1 MKRKASPSSKY
12 SKAKRVKRNSQTPSL
27 LYKNPSF
34 VNRELDSNDY
44 KVTDTLVNGQAVST
58 SGYLI
63 SLLANLTP
71 GNGYTN
77 NFLGQKINPVG
88 IKINWE
94 VICGDTTNL
103 MRIVLFQ
110 WFDSTAPLAASVL
123 QNNCLSPVLI
133 DNRENTKV
141 LRDELVSLA
150 LPSNTGG
157 AVASGSI
164 YVKSKRIQQAYYN
177 ANANTWQKG
186 NLYLLFISDSVV
198 LPNPSISYYSR
209 VTFLDA

>member
-1 MKRKASPSSKY
+1 MKRKASSSSKY
-12 SKAKRVKRNSQTPSL
+12 SKAKRTKRTSQTPSL

-44 KVTDTLVNGQAVST
+44 KVTDTLVNGQGVT
-58 SGYLI
+58 TGGYII
-63 SLLANLTP
+63 SLLTNLTP
-71 GNGYTN
+71 GSGYNN

-94 VICGDTTNL
+94 VVCGDATNL
-103 MRIVLFQ
+103 MRIILFQ
-110 WFDSTAPLAASVL
+110 WFDSTPPLAATVL

-150 LPSNTGG
+150 LPSNTGN
-157 AVASGSI
+157 AIASGSW

-177 ANANTWQKG
+177 ANANIWQKG
-186 NLYLLFISDSVV
+186 NLYLLFISDSIIA
-198 LPNPSISYYSR
+198 PSPTISYYSR